1 MEAWPENSMKL
12 APLLFPPEPRGFPAR
27 RTVRA
32 ALRAAHT
39 LAGGLLLGAHLFHAG
54 PEAALFW
61 LQLTLASGLAFLA
74 IDLHASC
81 AILLELRGLLVLAK
95 LALTGLVA
103 VFPGQAVALLGTV
116 LVAGSVGS
124 HLPGRFRHH
133 IWWPGAQ
140 PKVDSRTG

>member
-1 MEAWPENSMKL
+1 MGFAR
-12 APLLFPPEPRGFPAR
+12 LLFPPEPRSFPAR

-39 LAGGLLLGAHLFHAG
+39 LAGGLLLGAHLFQAA

-61 LQLTLASGLAFLA
+61 LQATLASGLAFLA

-81 AILLELRGLLVLAK
+81 AILLELRGLLVMVK
-95 LALTGLVA
+95 LGLTGLVA
-103 VFPGQAVALLGTV
+103 VFPQHAVPLLATV

-124 HLPGRFRHH
+124 HLPGRFRHFV
-133 IWWPGAQ
+133 WWPGARV
-140 PKVDSRTG
+140 KVDSRTG

>member
-1 MEAWPENSMKL
+1 MGL
-12 APLLFPPEPRGFPAR
+12 ARLLFPPEPRGFPAR

-32 ALRAAHT
+32 VLRAAHT
-39 LAGGLLLGAHLFHAG
+39 LAGGLLLGAHLFHAS
-54 PEAALFW
+54 PEAAQFW
-61 LQLTLASGLAFLA
+61 LQATLASGLAFLF

-81 AILLELRGLLVLAK
+81 AILLELRGLLVLTK

-103 VFPGQAVALLGTV
+103 VFPAQAVPLLGTV

-133 IWWPGAQ
+133 VWWPGAAV
-140 PKVDSRTG
+140 KVDSRTG